1 LPDYR
6 SHHAELSKG
15 RYDADIGGFMKNL
28 RLLLSLTNND
38 NDYQVEQAKSAG
50 EFAQRLGVDLQVIHA
65 DNDAINQSQQLLKVI
80 QSNSEAQPDGII
92 FEPVGGT
99 AFPQVARAAAA
110 AGISWVVL
118 NRDVDY
124 INELRRSFKV
134 PLFAVTSDHEEIG
147 RIQGRQF
154 AALLPKGGSVLYI
167 QGPSESSAAKLRT
180 SGMYETKPP
189 DVQVKIMKG
198 QWTESSAQ
206 RAVAAWL
213 RLSTSQQTRVDLIAA
228 QDDSMAVGARK
239 AFQELPQGEARDRW
253 LSLPF
258 TGCDGMP
265 KTGQAWVRSGL
276 LAATVIVPANAGQ
289 AVEMLAHAVRTGT
302 IPPERTLTKPICFPA
317 LDALAS
323 SAAAKAKATSV

>member
-1 LPDYR
+1 
-6 SHHAELSKG
+6 
-15 RYDADIGGFMKNL
+15 M
-28 RLLLSLTNND
+28 
-38 NDYQVEQAKSAG
+38 EQAADT
-50 EFAQRLGVDLQVIHA
+50 EAAARRLGVDVQIIYA
-65 DNDAINQSQQLLKVI
+65 DNDAITQSQQLLKVI
-80 QSNSEAQPDGII
+80 QSRSDSHPDAII

-99 AFPQVARAAAA
+99 ALPQVARAAAA
-110 AGISWVVL
+110 GGIGWVIL
-118 NRDVDY
+118 NRDVEY
-124 INELRRSFKV
+124 ISEFRRAYKV

-198 QWTESSAQ
+198 QWTEASAH
-206 RAVAAWL
+206 RAVSSWL
-213 RLSTSQQTRVDLIAA
+213 RLSTSQQTHIDLVAA

-239 AFQELPQGEARDRW
+239 AFQELSNSDARDHW

-289 AVEMLAHAVRTGT
+289 AVEMFAHAVRTGT
-302 IPPERTLTKPICFPA
+302 IPAERTLTKPISFPA
-317 LDALAS
+317 LDAL
-323 SAAAKAKATSV
+323 